1 MGDLTITLLLGIQ
14 RKSDQ
19 QNVCLFLKE
28 VDGNL
33 YSHPPQNWNTR
44 KNKSWTAHEGP
55 SNFSERGIP
64 MFYHK
69 RYTEKELR
77 NDQRLCRIF
86 MSAVT
91 AAMVIDFVIEMFRLT
106 A

>member
-1 MGDLTITLLLGIQ
+1 
-14 RKSDQ
+14 
-19 QNVCLFLKE
+19 
-28 VDGNL
+28 
-33 YSHPPQNWNTR
+33 
-44 KNKSWTAHEGP
+44 
-55 SNFSERGIP
+55 